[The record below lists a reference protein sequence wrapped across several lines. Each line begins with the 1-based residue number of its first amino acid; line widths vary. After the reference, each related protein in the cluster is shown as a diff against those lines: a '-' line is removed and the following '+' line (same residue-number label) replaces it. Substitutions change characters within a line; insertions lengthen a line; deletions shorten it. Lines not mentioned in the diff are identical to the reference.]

1 MWKDDHGKS
10 KSSSKHDVDDD
21 SLEERDLYES
31 LDPMVLIRKKIN
43 KENKELAHLLDILD
57 QTLEVEERIKEV
69 MTRIKT
75 YKVITIISSGFIF
88 MS

>member
-1 MWKDDHGKS
+1 VG
-10 KSSSKHDVDDD
+10 HDVDDD
-21 SLEERDLYES
+21 SLGEMDLYES
-31 LDPMVLIRKKIN
+31 PDPMVLIRKNIN
-43 KENKELAHLLDILD
+43 KASKELAHLLDILD
-57 QTLEVEERIKEV
+57 QIPEVEERIKEV